1 MQKKLIAAAKIA
13 VTLGLVWVIYR
24 YFVHI
29 DNPTAVWNSLSHFSP
44 LWLIL
49 GILSSFVNWGIEAKK
64 WQILILQL
72 EHLPFKT
79 AFKST
84 LTGTAVSNIF
94 PFKVGEYL
102 GRIMYLSP
110 ENRIPAA
117 VNSIAGS
124 TIQLMVSIAFGIPA
138 IFSIA
143 DQEKYRWVGAAA
155 IAALVITPLAM
166 FVVFYALQRRT
177 FKHTWLQKIQEDI
190 RKFTRTQF
198 LHAILLSAARY
209 LVFASF
215 YVYLLYQCGISQN
228 IPYLYAGVATV
239 YLLQSFAPGML
250 ITDAGLRTGLPLLVF
265 QVPTHLQATLLA
277 AAIFNYVINLL
288 LPSVVGLFFIIVQKI
303 KR

>member
-1 MQKKLIAAAKIA
+1 MQKRLIAAAKIA

-29 DNPTAVWNSLSHFSP
+29 DNPKAVWAALTQFSGW
-44 LWLIL
+44 WLCI
-49 GILSSFVNWGIEAKK
+49 GILSSAINWGLEAKK
-64 WQILILQL
+64 WQLLIQQL
-72 EHLPFKT
+72 EYLPFKT

-102 GRIMYLSP
+102 GRVMYLSS

-124 TIQLMVSIAFGIPA
+124 TIQLLISTAFGIPA
-138 IFSIA
+138 ILSLA
-143 DQEKYRWVGAAA
+143 NQEKYQWVSAAA
-155 IAALVITPLAM
+155 IAALIITPLLMYLA
-166 FVVFYALQRRT
+166 FYAIQRGNFNYT
-177 FKHTWLQKIQEDI
+177 WFKKIQEDI
-190 RKFTRTQF
+190 RKFTRKQ
-198 LHAILLSAARY
+198 LLLTIGISALRY
-209 LVFASF
+209 TVFASF
-215 YVYLLYQCGISQN
+215 YVYLLYQCGISES
-228 IPYLYAGVATV
+228 ITYLYSGVATV

-250 ITDAGLRTGLPLLVF
+250 ITDAGLRTGLPLIVF
-265 QVPTHLQATLLA
+265 QVPKEMQATLLA
-277 AAIFNYVINLL
+277 AAIFNYIINLL

>member
-1 MQKKLIAAAKIA
+1 MQKRLIAAAKIA

-29 DNPTAVWNSLSHFSP
+29 DNPKAVWAALTQFSG
-44 LWLIL
+44 LWLCL
-49 GILSSFVNWGIEAKK
+49 GILSSAINWGLEAKK
-64 WQILILQL
+64 WQLLIKQL
-72 EHLPFKT
+72 EYLPFKT

-102 GRIMYLSP
+102 GRVMYLSP

-124 TIQLMVSIAFGIPA
+124 TIQLLISTAFGIPA
-138 IFSIA
+138 ILSLA
-143 DQEKYRWVGAAA
+143 NQEKYQWVSAAA
-155 IAALVITPLAM
+155 IAALIITPLLMYLA
-166 FVVFYALQRRT
+166 FYAIQRGNFSYT
-177 FKHTWLQKIQEDI
+177 WFKKIQEDI
-190 RKFTRTQF
+190 RKFTRKQ
-198 LHAILLSAARY
+198 LLLTIGISALRY
-209 LVFASF
+209 TVFASF
-215 YVYLLYQCGISQN
+215 YVYLLYQCEISES
-228 IPYLYAGVATV
+228 ITYLYGGVATV

-250 ITDAGLRTGLPLLVF
+250 ITDAGLRTGLPLIVF
-265 QVPTHLQATLLA
+265 QVPKEMQATLLA
-277 AAIFNYVINLL
+277 AAIFNYIINLL

>member
-1 MQKKLIAAAKIA
+1 MQKRLIAAAKIA

-29 DNPTAVWNSLSHFSP
+29 DNPKAVWAALTQFSGW
-44 LWLIL
+44 WLFI
-49 GILSSFVNWGIEAKK
+49 GILSSAINWGLEAKK
-64 WQILILQL
+64 WQLLIQQL
-72 EHLPFKT
+72 EYLPFKT

-102 GRIMYLSP
+102 GRVMYLSP

-124 TIQLMVSIAFGIPA
+124 TIQLLISTAFGIPA
-138 IFSIA
+138 ILSLA
-143 DQEKYRWVGAAA
+143 NQEKYQWVSAAA
-155 IAALVITPLAM
+155 IAALIITPLLMYLA
-166 FVVFYALQRRT
+166 FYAIQRGNFSYT
-177 FKHTWLQKIQEDI
+177 WFKKIQEDI
-190 RKFTRTQF
+190 RKFTRKQ
-198 LHAILLSAARY
+198 LLLTIGISALRY
-209 LVFASF
+209 AVFASF
-215 YVYLLYQCGISQN
+215 YVYLLYQCGISES
-228 IPYLYAGVATV
+228 ITYLYSGVATV

-250 ITDAGLRTGLPLLVF
+250 ITDAGLRTGLPLIVF
-265 QVPTHLQATLLA
+265 QVPKEMQATLLA
-277 AAIFNYVINLL
+277 AAIFNYIINLL